1 MKSLQDILIDPT
13 IPVIFLADVLEAV
26 GIDSPEA
33 RSVLGELSLS
43 ADQLSVSANR
53 LSVLE
58 YSGEIA
64 RLMNTTDDLFL
75 GFLDRPVP
83 RRAFGVFALGAVGC
97 HSLTSLVAY
106 FNLYFSLFTDQFRLR
121 LQKQHG
127 EAHLE
132 LEFEERRPLSY
143 RFIYQSMLLI
153 LLRLLGWFAGE
164 ELQPR
169 EVRFRFS
176 ESDHDEHFH
185 YLFGVPPTFNAPD
198 TALVFD
204 AKLADTPLSI
214 AQDTVREILRDNQ
227 NMMLVRTKTNPFTR
241 QARRLLVLNKDQ
253 GWLRQQDI
261 AVQLGITENLLWRK
275 LKKEGTTYNQI
286 LAGLKRD
293 YALRLLTN
301 PNLSI
306 EDVSRRLHFEEVS
319 AFTKAFRKWLGQAPG
334 AYRSKLI

>member
-1 MKSLQDILIDPT
+1 MKSLQDILIEPT
-13 IPVIFLADVLEAV
+13 IPVIFLADVLEGV
-26 GIDSPEA
+26 GLDSPKA
-33 RSVLGELSLS
+33 RSILDALGLS

-64 RLMNTTDDLFL
+64 RLMKTTDDLFL
-75 GFLDRPVP
+75 GFLDRSVP

-97 HSLTSLVAY
+97 HSLTSLVDY

-121 LQKQHG
+121 LQDLPG
-127 EAHLE
+127 EVRLE
-132 LEFEERRPLSY
+132 LEFQERRPLSY

-169 EVRFRFS
+169 QVRFRFS

-185 YLFGVPPTFNAPD
+185 YLFGVRPTFNAPD

-204 AKLADTPLSI
+204 AKLADLPLSI
-214 AQDTVREILRDNQ
+214 TQDTVREILRDNQ
-227 NMMLVRTKTNPFTR
+227 NMMLVRTKAAPFTR
-241 QARRLLVLNKDQ
+241 QVRRLLVINNDQ
-253 GWLRQQDI
+253 GWLRQQNI
-261 AVQLGITENLLWRK
+261 ASQLGMTENLLWRK
-275 LKKEGTTYNQI
+275 LKKEDTSYNQI

-293 YALRLLTN
+293 YALRLLAD
-301 PNLSI
+301 PNLSV

-334 AYRSKLI
+334 AYRRSLR